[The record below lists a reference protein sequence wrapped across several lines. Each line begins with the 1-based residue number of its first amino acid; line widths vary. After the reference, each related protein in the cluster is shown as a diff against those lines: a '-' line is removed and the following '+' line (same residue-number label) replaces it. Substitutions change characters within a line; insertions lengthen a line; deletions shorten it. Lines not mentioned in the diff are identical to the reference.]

1 MRTVLRSRQAEA
13 ILLAGACI
21 LSVSAVS
28 SIPQDAWNI
37 RMTITVKG
45 EYALEGWGH
54 ASGRY
59 QMRFV
64 WTGGLETDE
73 DDYLL
78 VHGRSDLEEWKAE
91 ESVAG
96 PDGIRPLTTG
106 DFGEKPELKVAYVLR
121 KDGVLHLNF
130 LVRGF
135 DVPRSRPA
143 GAFYLHLPASA
154 ENSDRPAGLNYNLFV
169 KTGTN
174 AVVLDDPRSS
184 SQTQEKKFHWTWLH
198 RTAVL
203 WESAVLFEMN
213 RHEADVTVVVT
224 PQKQND
230 RRSGQARG

>member
-1 MRTVLRSRQAEA
+1 
-13 ILLAGACI
+13 
-21 LSVSAVS
+21 
-28 SIPQDAWNI
+28 
-37 RMTITVKG
+37 MTITVKG
-45 EYALEGWGH
+45 EYALEGWAH

-59 QMRFV
+59 QMTFV

-78 VHGRSDLEEWKAE
+78 VHGRSDLEEWRAE

-106 DFGEKPELKVAYVLR
+106 DFGEKPELSVAYVLR
-121 KDGVLHLNF
+121 KDGGLHLNF

-154 ENSDRPAGLNYNLFV
+154 ENSDRPDGLNYNLFV

-174 AVVLDDPRSS
+174 AVILDDPRSS
-184 SQTQEKKFHWTWLH
+184 PQTQEKKFHWTWLH
-198 RTAVL
+198 RTSVL
-203 WESAVLFEMN
+203 RESAVLFEMN

-230 RRSGQARG
+230 RRPGQARG